1 MKHFLLTGILFF
13 AVAFSL
19 VAQQLSNPGFEA
31 WEDAGPVADEP
42 VKWSSI
48 KTSDAGDFINN
59 FAPVV
64 WGQSSDAHS
73 GSYSV
78 EITNVMSI
86 VMATGTLTNGRVH
99 AEVTPANGYVFT
111 DPADEKWHMVMTSRP
126 DSVVIWAKYTPQ
138 GGDTAQVKVLL
149 HKGAGTLPPKPENQ
163 ENRVGFAQ
171 INITA
176 QVNEWTRFSAPF
188 TYSSDDNP
196 EYLLTVLT
204 AGAGTLAVEGSK
216 VFYDDFELIYGSNSI
231 GDDVAKN
238 KNLIYLSDQS
248 LRFDRFAN
256 HVSDQATVEIIDLR
270 GAVVFKSAII
280 SNEVNIG
287 KLHMT
292 PALYVVRISGQEIS
306 YSQKLYLN

>member
-1 MKHFLLTGILFF
+1 MKHFLLFGILFLSG
-13 AVAFSL
+13 AFGL
-19 VAQQLSNPGFEA
+19 FAQQLSNPGFEA
-31 WEDAGPVADEP
+31 WEDAGTVADEP
-42 VKWSSI
+42 VNWSSI

-59 FAPVV
+59 FAPIV
-64 WGQSSDAHS
+64 WGQSADAHS

-86 VMATGTLTNGRVH
+86 VMATGTITNGRVH

-111 DPADEKWHMVMTSRP
+111 DPADAKWHTVMTSRP

-149 HKGAGTLPPKPENQ
+149 HKGAGTLPQKPENQ
-163 ENRVGFAQ
+163 GNRVGFAQ

-188 TYSSDDNP
+188 TYFSDDSP
-196 EYLLTVLT
+196 EFLLTVLT

-216 VFYDDFELIYGSNSI
+216 VFYDDFALIYGSSSI
-231 GDDVAKN
+231 GDLDASN
-238 KNLIYLSDQS
+238 KNLIYASNQS
-248 LRFDRFAN
+248 INLDRLPKFLLE
-256 HVSDQATVEIIDLR
+256 QATAEIINLQ
-270 GAVVFKSAII
+270 GTVVFKSAISGDKI
-280 SNEVNIG
+280 NIG
-287 KLHMT
+287 SLNLA
-292 PALYVVRISGQEIS
+292 PALYVVRISGTEAS

>member
-1 MKHFLLTGILFF
+1 MKHFLLFGILFL
-13 AVAFSL
+13 AVANNL
-19 VAQQLSNPGFEA
+19 VAQQLSNPGFES
-31 WEDAGPVADEP
+31 WEDAGTVLDEP

-59 FAPVV
+59 FAPIV
-64 WGQSSDAHS
+64 WGQVTDAHS
-73 GSYSV
+73 GLFSL
-78 EITNVMSI
+78 ELTNVMSI
-86 VMATGTLTNGRVH
+86 VMATGTITNGRVH

-111 DPADEKWHMVMTSRP
+111 DPADDKWHMAMTSRP
-126 DSVVIWAKYTPQ
+126 DSVVIWAKYLPQ

-163 ENRVGFAQ
+163 DNRVGYAQ

-176 QVNEWTRFSAPF
+176 QVNEWTRFAAPF
-188 TYSSDDNP
+188 TYSSDENP

-216 VFYDDFELIYGSNSI
+216 VFYDDMELVYGSSSI
-231 GDDVAKN
+231 GDVVDRA
-238 KNLIYLSDQS
+238 KNLIYLSEQS
-248 LRFDRFAN
+248 LRFDRFAS
-256 HVSDQATVEIIDLR
+256 HVLNQSTIEIIDLQ
-270 GAVVFKSAII
+270 GAVVFKSTITN
-280 SNEVNIG
+280 NEVNIG
-287 KLHMT
+287 KLHLT